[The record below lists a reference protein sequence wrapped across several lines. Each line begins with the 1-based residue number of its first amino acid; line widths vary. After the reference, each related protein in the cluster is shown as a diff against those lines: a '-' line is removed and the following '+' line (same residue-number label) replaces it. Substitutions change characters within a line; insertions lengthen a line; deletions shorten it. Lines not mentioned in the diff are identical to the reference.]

1 MQGGVD
7 GGIGEWRRG
16 EGEGKGELLDEHL
29 LTAHVNKF
37 NVNDPRKIVRRPG
50 VVLLNV
56 DLLVLFK

>member
-1 MQGGVD
+1 MEG
-7 GGIGEWRRG
+7 RG
-16 EGEGKGELLDEHL
+16 EGEGEGELLDEHL
-29 LTAHVNKF
+29 LTADVNKF